1 MKRMICLAMFILAG
15 CSSNKMPAQPLKFT
29 YHPPD
34 SVSFVVE
41 LAMAQ
46 ASAQGDQQNVD
57 STWTRTQHKQVAVSD
72 GYELTG
78 VTDSVLVFRNGQVVT
93 DPIINLFARGNI
105 VYHIDTTGVVKEVR
119 GYQELLDRLDQM
131 VGADTAAAIR
141 QMVTAEALQQQ
152 ETATWNAKF
161 APFVGREMALGKVY
175 CDTTYPNLPVEGRLT
190 SYGITEI
197 LDTVRV
203 GSKLCARLLVTS
215 STNPAELAKLTNR
228 TEADINKM
236 FGLTNDITTQAAGRQ
251 AGLSSKRE
259 WLLEFE
265 TMLSHAEDSR
275 QEAFYYELSGSGL
288 PVKYTIAETQSKRYT
303 YP

>member
-1 MKRMICLAMFILAG
+1 MKRMICLAMLLLAG
-15 CSSNKMPAQPLKFT
+15 CSSNKTPGQPLKFT

-46 ASAQGDQQNVD
+46 ASAQGDQQNID
-57 STWTRTQHKQVAVSD
+57 STWTRTQHKQVAVPG
-72 GYELTG
+72 GYELSG
-78 VTDSVLVFRNGQVVT
+78 VTDSVLVFRNGQVVN

-105 VYHIDTTGVVKEVR
+105 VYNIDTAGVVKEVR

-141 QMVTAEALQQQ
+141 QMITAEALQQQ
-152 ETATWNAKF
+152 ETATWNTKF
-161 APFVGREMALGKVY
+161 APFVGREMAVGKVY

-203 GSKLCARLLVTS
+203 GSKLCGRLLVTS
-215 STNPAELAKLTNR
+215 STNPAELARITNR

-236 FGLTNDITTQAAGRQ
+236 FGLTSDVLTQAAGRQ
-251 AGLSSKRE
+251 AGLTSKRE

-265 TMLSHAEDSR
+265 TMLSHSEDSR
-275 QEAFYYELSGSGL
+275 QEAFYYELSPSGL
-288 PVKYTIAETQSKRYT
+288 PVKYTIAETQSKRYI